1 LKKLEGIILN
11 SQKAITKADLGEI
24 EPMTAISVYKDETF
38 FSIFAEQGIIYE
50 VIYDQ
55 IRNI

>member
-24 EPMTAISVYKDETF
+24 EPKTAISVYKDETF

-55 IRNI
+55 IRNV